1 MIFYFHLKNGKFRKQ
16 KNKKSSMFTL
26 FAYQFDIKKNSKT
39 EQFRVFIEIIKKR
52 TLYCVEIGDQK
63 S

>member
-26 FAYQFDIKKNSKT
+26 FAYQFDIKKIVKQNSLEFSSK
-39 EQFRVFIEIIKKR
+39 
-52 TLYCVEIGDQK
+52 
-63 S
+63 

>member
-16 KNKKSSMFTL
+16 KSSMFTL